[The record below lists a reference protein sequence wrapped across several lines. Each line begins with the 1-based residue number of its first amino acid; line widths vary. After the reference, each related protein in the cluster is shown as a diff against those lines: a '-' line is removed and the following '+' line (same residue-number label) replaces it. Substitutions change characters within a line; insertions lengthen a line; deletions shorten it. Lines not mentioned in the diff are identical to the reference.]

1 MRGGVV
7 GFPLMRLRFR
17 WHREITDAVLAAL
30 LAVIAE
36 YQVFTTDGG
45 IWAPTLT
52 LPTLLMTLP
61 LAVRRRAPVA
71 ALAVISAAIVFSV
84 FILRAPQP
92 TLGAIVAVFAAIYSV
107 AAHRP
112 RRLSVPLTVAGAAAM
127 IFMIGSQ
134 DATLSSFT
142 WAAGSLSLP
151 TGFFWF
157 IGDTLRQRR
166 TEAAEL
172 HAKALRLERERE
184 EAHRRAA
191 ADERA
196 RIAREL
202 HDVVAHSVSVMV
214 VQAAAAGRVLDTD
227 RERAREAL
235 RSIELSGRDALAEMR
250 RLLGVIRKG
259 ASDEAPLAP
268 QPGLEHL
275 GALMETVH
283 AAGLEVD
290 VDVDLGGGPVPPGV
304 DLSAY
309 RIVQEALTNTL
320 KHADARH
327 VRVAV
332 LRREDQLEVE
342 VSDDGRSTERADG
355 HGHGL
360 IGMRERV
367 AFFGGDFSA
376 GRRAEGGFTV
386 RARFPVGS
394 LPA

>member
-1 MRGGVV
+1 
-7 GFPLMRLRFR
+7 MRLPFR
-17 WHREITDAVLAAL
+17 WRGEITDAVLAAL

-52 LPTLLMTLP
+52 LPPLLMTLP

-71 ALAVISAAIVFSV
+71 VLAVIAAAIAFSV
-84 FILRAPQP
+84 FVLRAQP
-92 TLGAIVAVFAAIYSV
+92 TLGAFVAVFAAIYSV

-134 DATLSSFT
+134 DASLSSFA
-142 WAAGSLSLP
+142 WAAGSVPLP
-151 TGFFWF
+151 TAFFWF
-157 IGDTLRQRR
+157 VGDQLRQRR

-172 HAKALRLERERE
+172 HAKGARLERERE
-184 EAHRRAA
+184 EAYQRAA

-202 HDVVAHSVSVMV
+202 HDVVVHSVSVMV

-227 RERAREAL
+227 PERAREAV

-259 ASDEAPLAP
+259 APDEAPLAP

-275 GALMETVH
+275 GALVEVVH
-283 AAGLEVD
+283 RAGLDVD
-290 VDVDLGGGPVPPGV
+290 VDVDLGGHSVPPGV

-327 VRVAV
+327 VRVTV
-332 LRREDQLEVE
+332 RRRDDELEVE
-342 VSDDGRSTERADG
+342 VSDDGKSAEQADG
-355 HGHGL
+355 RGHGL

-376 GRRAEGGFTV
+376 GRRGEGGFIV
-386 RARFPVGS
+386 RARFPLGS
-394 LPA
+394 LSA